1 MARQTISLFM
11 WGYQPHFR
19 HSIEHLARDV
29 LKGLGISV
37 DAMALLVG
45 VRRRGHANR
54 NPVCVE
60 PEDGRWPLAL
70 FHGLIDSVDDIY
82 SKHHLQD
89 MFFGDEASMRDKPE
103 WMRQDSVTTAVRR
116 ALMPY
121 DEGQG
126 VRSFVGQSR
135 PVGDFYVAP
144 VIQVPEALFRKFP
157 PLKERA
163 RRDEFDRGGGYPSL
177 IHAALATVLDE
188 ATSALQGP
196 DPGRNMGKETRKAE
210 EIIRVAAKAFMHTPG
225 LAISDRYV
233 HSDLFDRLNLIS
245 SMLYEGARG
254 VGRLLLA
261 NPKHPG
267 IEYLIRF
274 QTPVPIN
281 DPRWTRKVLQLAG
294 PSAALVADSEHVYG
308 LGRLL
313 SSHDL
318 KDQDIFSVDFLDHY
332 NWELRSGEL
341 RLLRSLYGEPT
352 LPSEIIEAD
361 AFISNLARMF
371 PASTDASRALFWQL
385 FNAAAHQKMGSMI
398 VIAEDAESEALRL
411 VAQGT
416 NIQPVELSAELL
428 RQASAIDGSILMDP
442 LGYCHAIGVIL
453 DGVANDQCTP
463 SRGSR
468 FNSAVRYIRSGTV
481 RRLAIV
487 VSEDR
492 SVDIFPP
499 LRPRQS
505 CKELDDYVRTFT
517 AASVHDYHASM
528 NWLHS
533 RRFYLS
539 AQQCTDI
546 NAALARLEA
555 LPKDVGEIR
564 FLRSPFRVDPEFDD
578 SYLIE

>member
-1 MARQTISLFM
+1 MARQAISLFM

-19 HSIEHLARDV
+19 HSIEYLARDV
-29 LKGLGISV
+29 LKGLGVSV
-37 DAMALLVG
+37 DVMALLVG
-45 VRRRGHANR
+45 VRRPGHANR

-70 FHGLIDSVDDIY
+70 FDGLVNTVDEIY

-89 MFFGDEASMRDKPE
+89 MFFSDELSMRDKPE
-103 WMRQDSVTTAVRR
+103 WMRRDSVTTAVHR

-121 DEGQG
+121 DEEQG
-126 VRSFVGQSR
+126 VRSFVGQTR

-163 RRDEFDRGGGYPSL
+163 RRGESDRGSGYPSV
-177 IHAALATVLDE
+177 IHAALATVLNE
-188 ATSALQGP
+188 ATNALQGP
-196 DPGRNMGKETRKAE
+196 DPGRSIGE
-210 EIIRVAAKAFMHTPG
+210 EMRRADEIVRLAAKAFMHTPG
-225 LAISDRYV
+225 LVISDRYV
-233 HSDLFDRLNLIS
+233 YSDLFDRLNVIS
-245 SMLYEGARG
+245 SLLYEGTRG

-267 IEYLIRF
+267 VEYLLRF
-274 QTPVPIN
+274 RTPVRIN

-294 PSAALVADSEHVYG
+294 PSAALIADIEHVYG

-313 SSHDL
+313 SSHDSE
-318 KDQDIFSVDFLDHY
+318 DQNVFAVDFLDHY

-341 RLLRSLYGEPT
+341 VLLRSLYGEPT
-352 LPSEIIEAD
+352 LPSEIIEED

-371 PASTDASRALFWQL
+371 PASTEATRVRLWQL
-385 FNAAAHQKMGSMI
+385 FNAATQQKMGSMI
-398 VIAEDAESEALRL
+398 VIAEDAELEALRL
-411 VAQGT
+411 EAQGT
-416 NIQPVELSAELL
+416 HIQPVELSVELL

-442 LGYCHAIGVIL
+442 QGYCHAIGVIL

-468 FNSAVRYIRSGTV
+468 FNSAVRYIRSGTM

-492 SVDIFPP
+492 TVDIFPP

-505 CKELDDYVRTFT
+505 RKELDDYVRSFT

-539 AQQCTDI
+539 AQQCACI
-546 NAALARLEA
+546 NAALARLEE

-564 FLRSPFRVDPEFDD
+564 FLYSAFRTDPEFDD
-578 SYLIE
+578 SYLID

>member
-19 HSIEHLARDV
+19 HSIEYLARDV
-29 LKGLGISV
+29 LKRLGVSV
-37 DAMALLVG
+37 DAIALLVG
-45 VRRRGHANR
+45 VRRPGHVNR
-54 NPVCVE
+54 NPVCIE

-70 FHGLIDSVDDIY
+70 FDGLVGSVDDIY
-82 SKHHLQD
+82 SRHRLQN
-89 MFFGDEASMRDKPE
+89 MFFGDEPSMRDKPE
-103 WMRQDSVTTAVRR
+103 WMRRDSVTTAVRS
-116 ALMPY
+116 ALKPY

-126 VRSFVGQSR
+126 IRSFVGQAR

-144 VIQVPEALFRKFP
+144 VVQIPEALFRKFP

-163 RRDEFDRGGGYPSL
+163 LKDEFDRGDGFPSL

-188 ATSALQGP
+188 ATSALQRP
-196 DPGRNMGKETRKAE
+196 DPGRNIGGEMRRAD
-210 EIIRVAAKAFMHTPG
+210 EIVRLAAKAFMHTPG
-225 LAISDRYV
+225 LAISDRYA
-233 HSDLFDRLNLIS
+233 HSDLFDRLNVIS
-245 SMLYEGARG
+245 SLLYEGTRG

-267 IEYLIRF
+267 IEYLLRF
-274 QTPVPIN
+274 RTPVRIH
-281 DPRWTRKVLQLAG
+281 DPRWARKVLQLAG
-294 PSAALVADSEHVYG
+294 PSAALIADIEHVYG

-313 SSHDL
+313 LSHDPE
-318 KDQDIFSVDFLDHY
+318 DQSVFAVDFLDHY

-341 RLLRSLYGEPT
+341 VLLRSLYGEPT
-352 LPSEIIEAD
+352 LPSEIVEAD
-361 AFISNLARMF
+361 AFTSNLARMF
-371 PASTDASRALFWQL
+371 PASTEATRARFWQL
-385 FNAAAHQKMGSMI
+385 FNAATHQKMGSMI
-398 VIAEDAESEALRL
+398 VIAEDAELEALRL
-411 VAQGT
+411 EAQST
-416 NIQPVELSAELL
+416 NIQPVELSVELL

-442 LGYCHAIGVIL
+442 QGYCHAIGVIL

-492 SVDIFPP
+492 MVDIFPP

-505 CKELDDYVRTFT
+505 RKELDDYVRAFT

-533 RRFYLS
+533 RQFYLS
-539 AQQCTDI
+539 AQQCIDI

-555 LPKDVGEIR
+555 LPHDTGEIR
-564 FLRSPFRVDPEFDD
+564 FLVSPFSADPEFDD
-578 SYLIE
+578 SYLID

>member
-19 HSIEHLARDV
+19 HSIEYLAREV
-29 LKGLGISV
+29 LKGLGVSV

-45 VRRRGHANR
+45 VRRPGHANR
-54 NPVCVE
+54 NPVCIE
-60 PEDGRWPLAL
+60 PEDGQWPLAL
-70 FHGLIDSVDDIY
+70 FDGLVGSVDDIY
-82 SKHHLQD
+82 SKHRLQN
-89 MFFGDEASMRDKPE
+89 MVFGDEPSMRDKPE
-103 WMRQDSVTTAVRR
+103 WMRRDSVTTAVRR

-126 VRSFVGQSR
+126 VRSFVGQAR
-135 PVGDFYVAP
+135 PVDDFYVAP

-163 RRDEFDRGGGYPSL
+163 RRDKFDRGGGYPSL

-188 ATSALQGP
+188 ASSAMQGP
-196 DPGRNMGKETRKAE
+196 DPGRSVVGEMRGAD
-210 EIIRVAAKAFMHTPG
+210 EIVRLAAKAFMHTPG
-225 LAISDRYV
+225 LAISDQYV
-233 HSDLFDRLNLIS
+233 HLDLFDRLNLIS
-245 SMLYEGARG
+245 SLLYEGARG

-267 IEYLIRF
+267 IEYQLRF
-274 QTPVPIN
+274 RTPVRIH

-294 PSAALVADSEHVYG
+294 PTSALVADSEHVYG

-313 SSHDL
+313 SSHDPE
-318 KDQDIFSVDFLDHY
+318 DQSVFAVDFLDHY
-332 NWELRSGEL
+332 NWELRCGEL
-341 RLLRSLYGEPT
+341 VLLRSLYGEPT

-371 PASTDASRALFWQL
+371 PTSTEETLARFWQL

-398 VIAEDAESEALRL
+398 VITEDAESEALRL
-411 VAQGT
+411 DAQST
-416 NIQPVELSAELL
+416 NIQPVELSVELL
-428 RQASAIDGSILMDP
+428 QQASAIDGSILMDP
-442 LGYCHAIGVIL
+442 QGYCHAIGVIL
-453 DGVANDQCTP
+453 DGPANDQCTP

-492 SVDIFPP
+492 TVDVLPP
-499 LRPRQS
+499 VRPRQS
-505 CKELDDYVRTFT
+505 RKELDDYVRAFA

-533 RRFYLS
+533 RQFYLS

-546 NAALARLEA
+546 NAALDRLQA
-555 LPKDVGEIR
+555 LPQDVGEIR

-578 SYLIE
+578 SYLTD

>member
-19 HSIEHLARDV
+19 HSIEYLATDV
-29 LKGLGISV
+29 LKGLGVAV

-45 VRRRGHANR
+45 VRRPGQANR

-70 FHGLIDSVDDIY
+70 FDGLVDSVEDVY

-89 MFFGDEASMRDKPE
+89 IFFGDEPSMRDKPE
-103 WMRQDSVTTAVRR
+103 RIRRDSVTTAVHR

-126 VRSFVGQSR
+126 VRSFVGQAR
-135 PVGDFYVAP
+135 PVGDFYVVP

-157 PLKERA
+157 PLKQRA
-163 RRDEFDRGGGYPSL
+163 RKDEFDRGSGHPSV
-177 IHAALATVLDE
+177 IHAALDTVLEE
-188 ATSALQGP
+188 ATNALQGP
-196 DPGRNMGKETRKAE
+196 DPGRKMVGEMRQAD
-210 EIIRVAAKAFMHTPG
+210 EILRLAAKAFMHTPG
-225 LAISDRYV
+225 LAISDRYMY
-233 HSDLFDRLNLIS
+233 SDLFDRLNLIS
-245 SMLYEGARG
+245 SLLYEGARG

-267 IEYLIRF
+267 IEYLLRF
-274 QTPVPIN
+274 QKPVQIH

-294 PSAALVADSEHVYG
+294 PSAALVADSEQVYG

-313 SSHDL
+313 SSHDPE
-318 KDQDIFSVDFLDHY
+318 DQSVFAVDFLDHY
-332 NWELRSGEL
+332 NWELRCGRL
-341 RLLRSLYGEPT
+341 ALLRSLYGEPT
-352 LPSEIIEAD
+352 LPSEILEKD

-371 PASTDASRALFWQL
+371 PTSTETARAHFWQL
-385 FNAAAHQKMGSMI
+385 FNAAVHQKIGSMI
-398 VIAEDAESEALRL
+398 VIAEDAEPEALRL
-411 VAQGT
+411 EAQGT
-416 NIQPVELSAELL
+416 NIQPVELSIELL
-428 RQASAIDGSILMDP
+428 RQVSAIDGSILMDP
-442 LGYCHAIGVIL
+442 QGYCHAIGVIL
-453 DGVANDQCTP
+453 DGSANDQCTP

-487 VSEDR
+487 LSEDR
-492 SVDIFPP
+492 TVDLFPL

-505 CKELDDYVRTFT
+505 RKELDDYFRAFT

-528 NWLHS
+528 NWLDS

-539 AQQCTDI
+539 AQQCADI
-546 NAALARLEA
+546 NAALARIEA
-555 LPKDVGEIR
+555 FPREVGEIR
-564 FLRSPFRVDPEFDD
+564 FLQSPFSADPEFDD
-578 SYLIE
+578 SYLSD